1 MDQPPRNLGDDD
13 KEADLLDGDDA
24 PIVIDKKDPILL
36 ALEKETKNFDPN
48 VYLAKNDTAI
58 EGE

>member
-1 MDQPPRNLGDDD
+1 MGDDD